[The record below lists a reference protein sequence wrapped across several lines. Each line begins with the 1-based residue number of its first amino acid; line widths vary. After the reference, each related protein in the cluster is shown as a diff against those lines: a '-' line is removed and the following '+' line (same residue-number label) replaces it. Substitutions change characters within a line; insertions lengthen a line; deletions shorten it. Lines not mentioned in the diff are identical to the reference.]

1 LKSAAGESSEMH
13 GVLKSWAVPK
23 GPSTTK
29 DEARLARATE
39 DHPLVYLDFEGII
52 PRHQYGGGT
61 VMVWDIGT
69 WQLIEDNYYKG
80 FLRFHLEARKLSGEW
95 LLRADR
101 ERESWRLVRSGPGAE
116 SVIAGDDDRS
126 AITGRTMAEIA
137 AAADAVW
144 QSNRAE
150 SAASARAGPQPLAA
164 SVASDRPEESAEEAR
179 AGKVLT
185 RRRSPSTPGRRR
197 S

>member
-1 LKSAAGESSEMH
+1 LKPAAGESSEMH

-80 FLRFHLEARKLSGEW
+80 FLRFHLEVASCPGSGCC
-95 LLRADR
+95 APTAS
-101 ERESWRLVRSGPGAE
+101 ESPGD
-116 SVIAGDDDRS
+116 SC
-126 AITGRTMAEIA
+126 A
-137 AAADAVW
+137 AAPAP
-144 QSNRAE
+144 N
-150 SAASARAGPQPLAA
+150 P
-164 SVASDRPEESAEEAR
+164 
-179 AGKVLT
+179 
-185 RRRSPSTPGRRR
+185 
-197 S
+197 